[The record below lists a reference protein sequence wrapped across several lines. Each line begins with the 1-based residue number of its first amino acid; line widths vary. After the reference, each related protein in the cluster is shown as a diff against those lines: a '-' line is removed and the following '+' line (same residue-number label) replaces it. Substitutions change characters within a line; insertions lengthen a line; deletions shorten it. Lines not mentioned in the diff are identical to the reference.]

1 MDVITTSAP
10 VPLDSFPNTAM
21 DARRIFHSYLAQA
34 KYETIRMLR
43 APAFSIPFLALPFLL
58 YLLFA
63 VVLFGDA
70 ARTDANTARFLFTA
84 FAVFGVIGPA
94 MFGFGVTIAMERE
107 QGLLKFKRA
116 VPTPPAAYLLAKM
129 WMAAVFALLIS
140 ATLIA
145 AAVALGH
152 LPLTAIQA
160 FETTIINILGVLP
173 FCAIGLY
180 LGTLVS
186 GRSAPG
192 FVHLVYQPMLYL
204 SGLFFPLPKSLQ
216 FAAPIWPAFYL
227 QQLVFRAIGAPS
239 RGPAIL
245 HIAVLTGVTV
255 LFTTLATRRLA
266 CVG

>member
-1 MDVITTSAP
+1 MDVITPSTAVSLDAFPSSAMGADR
-10 VPLDSFPNTAM
+10 VF
-21 DARRIFHSYLAQA
+21 RSYLAHA

-43 APAFSIPFLALPFLL
+43 MPAFSIPFLVLPLLL

-94 MFGFGVTIAMERE
+94 MFGFGITIAMERE
-107 QGLLKFKRA
+107 LGLLKFKRA

-129 WMAAVFALLIS
+129 LMAAAFAALIS
-140 ATLIA
+140 VTLIA
-145 AAVALGH
+145 AAVTLGH
-152 LPLTAIQA
+152 LPLTVLQTLEI
-160 FETTIINILGVLP
+160 TTINILGVLP

-180 LGTLVS
+180 LGTLTS

-216 FAAPIWPAFYL
+216 LAAPIWPAFYV
-227 QQLVFRAIGAPS
+227 QQLVLRAIGAPS
-239 RGPAIL
+239 RGPAVL
-245 HIAVLTGVTV
+245 HVTVLAAVTV
-255 LFTTLATRRLA
+255 LFTTLAARRLTRL
-266 CVG
+266 G